1 MSTFL
6 ITALILGGI
15 SSLVLLFVSPMSAI
29 AGNKNTYNDFVYTP
43 SSKDNLT
50 VMTSINEGE
59 KFVFV
64 KFDAR
69 SGDIP
74 VVTLP
79 KETMVSLDG
88 DKMQLGEIYTKRG
101 FTSAKEAVN
110 QTFGFEVSNLWKMNS
125 EDFKEVFKI
134 FGDIF
139 VDFPM
144 EIMTDKKTI
153 MKGKQHINAKFTE
166 NILSVNKDYEQTEE
180 ICTAVSIIY
189 SKLVNEKIK
198 MILDDNIEETVM
210 NFLDVGKNDISYY
223 DFEARRN
230 AIIFVAKMKENPSV
244 FIETS
249 GKYFDDDYILSEST
263 KEIIIKLF
271 DKKLA
276 VETKEEPKED

>member
-6 ITALILGGI
+6 ITALILGGV

-29 AGNKNTYNDFVYTP
+29 AGDKNAYNDFVYTP

-59 KFVFV
+59 KFIFV

-79 KETMVSLDG
+79 KDTIVSLDG
-88 DKMQLGEIYTKRG
+88 DKMQLGEIYEKRG
-101 FTSAKEAVN
+101 FTSTKEAIN
-110 QTFGFEVSNLWKMNS
+110 QTFGFEVNNLWKINS

-134 FGDIF
+134 FGDIY

-144 EIMTDKKTI
+144 DIMTDKKTI
-153 MKGKQHINAKFTE
+153 MKGKQHINAKFIE
-166 NILSVNKDYEQTEE
+166 NILSTNKDNEQNEE
-180 ICTAVSIIY
+180 ICTAISIIY
-189 SKLVNEKIK
+189 SKLINEKIN
-198 MILDDNIEETVM
+198 MILDNSIEETVM
-210 NFLDVGKNDISYY
+210 SFLDVGKNDISYY

-230 AIIFVAKMKENPSV
+230 AIIFVAKMKETPSV
-244 FIETS
+244 FIETK
-249 GKYFDDDYILSEST
+249 GKYFDNDYIISEST

-271 DKKLA
+271 DKKLSTQ
-276 VETKEEPKED
+276 TKEDPKKD